1 METVKNA
8 VNAVSNAL
16 GGSTDTPTQNHDQ
29 DHSNPTTESSTS
41 TQQTTTDTTTSTTP
55 STDSPSTT
63 QGSRTLEG
71 GAHEGHTAS
80 HEKAGGAH
88 LPDELEK
95 TLSGPKDPALQG
107 EEHPK
112 MTGEGAPG
120 SHSALFGLT
129 PDGKRA

>member
-1 METVKNA
+1 METVKSAINS
-8 VNAVSNAL
+8 VSNAL
-16 GGSTDTPTQNHDQ
+16 GGGSSTDAHEHGHE
-29 DHSNPTTESSTS
+29 HSTHATDSSTS
-41 TQQTTTDTTTSTTP
+41 AHQATTSTTGAS

-80 HEKAGGAH
+80 NESAGGSN
-88 LPDELEK
+88 LPAELEH

-129 PDGKRA
+129 PDGKKQ